1 MPRYNLPDGRYVDV
15 PADADR
21 DYYIRLQNTLAQEYP
36 DNFTQYQEPTETT
49 LGGNVLEVA
58 KGIPR
63 GLGQGLLSGLEG
75 VVNIFDVGND
85 SAIGDSLRNAQDFI
99 GELELLKPAKG
110 YEDKF
115 STQFGQ
121 GLGSFGSFLI
131 PGTAVGKLT
140 GLAGKASQLQ
150 RLAKTQGGTQLTK
163 TLKELEE
170 VSTRLNRARRNA
182 TLGFAVP
189 TGISEQG
196 SRIERAELEGESVNP
211 TQEIFSEIFG
221 GAVGATEIFAP
232 TRLLKSL
239 TKSDG
244 QKLNVIDRLKSA
256 AATGGVEGL
265 QEGVAEIMQD
275 AIAANMYNEN
285 LKIGE
290 SFLDSAMTG
299 GAVGATADLVLR
311 GFMGKN
317 KIGQSID
324 VEQELDSRKIMG
336 DAREQER
343 QQAKD
348 INFEATPIVQDKPP
362 VAEEVL
368 DDTTPEPKQELP
380 VLEEVQV
387 VQNEDGSSSVVGVDS
402 GIVYETSRV
411 LIPKVQIENRP
422 PPPEEVDVLGSLEEA
437 SNKALEV
444 QETLRTNYINN
455 IAVQIAGINGF
466 SESGSMKRLLQIL
479 YDPKRN
485 ILDAR
490 RVALLDSVVSGERR
504 RQIKDFERIQE
515 LEKSV
520 NTLELID
527 ALTRGDGNLEARE
540 RLESEINLLKPV
552 YKLDEIPAEYQDKK
566 KSKTQLKKEL
576 TREFGAEKAN
586 ELIKRYENGEIVS
599 PLQEALLSEE
609 NSSLLNDFQNR
620 ADKKGF
626 GKKSY
631 YTIDEVKR
639 ILKPAD
645 FNQLMRDRANILFE
659 LDAQYGLLNEVGRRE
674 DNTID
679 VSPAAF
685 KQILAAK
692 NIKGNI
698 TGPEFEF
705 IRKTITGEAKFSK
718 MNLGQKE
725 MLMTRLG
732 ALPRFDSPTSIPD
745 LMPRQ
750 YTEQQLNAFANQY
763 QNSAITDREIQTY
776 FDSQNLVNTKTQRDK
791 FKKDLLFS
799 KRAIK
804 KGNRVLGNPNYKL
817 EQSKNATPDN
827 ETQGEYIERLEQ
839 TQLTPEEVDKLVF
852 GPPKPVLTLPPP
864 ITLESY
870 DTLAKALDR
879 RLRKL
884 GLSKDVRIKITDYYK
899 GMQNAVRDDNGN
911 VIGFKEGT
919 EKPDA
924 EYNKAHKTML
934 FYMASINPGG
944 MPFGGMPALEE
955 KMVQDLNHEV
965 IHAMRNLGLF
975 TEGEYQQLVK
985 EAKAALP
992 QDVQKKIK
1000 KNYVDELKL
1009 PPYAVDE
1016 EFVAEFFRVYTKDPS
1031 SLNRTQR
1038 TRVQRF
1044 FDFIREMFNGIYI
1057 SDFRNPYKILEDIEA
1072 GVIGR
1077 RDRNKIRSANDSMI
1091 LINQLVGAG
1100 ASLNTPQATGD
1111 TDGEREQP
1119 IKVALKDVIDEPKA
1133 FKLDRDNSTGHVADL
1148 VAPQY
1153 GPPADNLN
1161 ENTSDKEFYQG
1172 LLGQYGTFGVSGNLY
1187 DPNEFQIYSVY
1198 RNRFGQINK
1207 YVEENGMESLVNPQ
1221 TDEAIYIKDSLQ
1233 LLAEEQQFFQAL
1245 QEAQGNPNARITVY
1259 QAAPQRDLREGDLV
1273 TPLRTEA
1280 VQLVKDSQI
1289 TRQQIREA
1297 ERERLRQQDIERT
1310 GAIDLTAERLRNQA
1324 DEFIDRDLMGIIMSS
1339 KTPSK
1344 LHEYTIRARE
1354 LRWDGNGGWGRWGFF
1369 PEKIVDLPTFN
1380 RKVSPQKSVDFKD
1393 KGGLNEKIEATVDLN
1408 GVSTDIV
1415 LSKTGQSTETNP
1427 SFAAD
1432 LIFDRTYELYEVYA
1446 KPSNEIRDILFSN
1459 PVHNALLGFKQ
1470 FGFFN
1475 EKLGEKLTFN
1485 YNTPLVLVAKEI
1497 NDSLNISPDDP
1508 AYLRPSPPADL
1519 VGGVSIG
1526 RDEDGNIT
1534 HLENIFIDQ
1543 NQQGNGIA
1551 KAILE
1556 TIMSTN
1562 PNIVD
1567 GKEKLNIIN
1576 ITPSAL
1582 DFWQNLGTGFIAD
1595 KYGDI
1600 ELTSGR
1606 LGFSDVVYSKPTAEL
1621 DSAKEETLAQEQ
1633 AKIKEAKDFIEKE
1646 NEQTYSE
1653 AVPRFNNKAS
1663 DLAQK
1668 VAYEIEQEN
1677 DESYKDLPTFRIDKQ
1692 PVPKEHEKIVDDA
1705 LGQIEDAPL
1714 SFWERVSEGTVFGN
1728 PSRWL
1733 TSLRAAIIDK
1743 YNKELQG
1750 IKKNVAANPDLE
1762 NIERFAETGA
1772 YQAMLWTDKA
1782 KGIFASVIKDGFM
1795 TMKNGL
1801 ASVEIDGRLNF
1812 INAFGRLYDLAQKE
1826 SIDAEKLFGTYGVGI
1841 RSKTILDKNQYDEN
1855 GKLVKGQPIP
1865 LQVNKEDGEIDLDA
1879 TVAKIEQA
1887 LAIGNE
1893 YKEVKEAWD
1902 IFTEINA
1909 KTIQFGIDTGMISDL
1924 APIPEIRKAL
1934 LDNGIESAKD
1944 ASDAKLLLLAEQF
1957 NSVKGLQP
1965 ENIIET
1971 RSTAQIWKDDASYYP
1986 FYRAM
1991 VNEAESKVNAPNI
2004 GGGILGGNP
2013 LAIPMRGKQE
2023 AVNVRP
2029 IEAILRNQLA
2039 ILTAGMR
2046 NDAAQKLMRNHLLS
2060 RVDNADG
2067 DLELGA
2073 REVPS
2078 DKAQGIDIIPVFVDG
2093 RKKFFQVADPY
2104 YFEGLRTLGI
2114 QDDLGVISTFLG
2126 MPATLLR
2133 ETVTRDPGF
2142 ILINMLRD
2150 TMSASVTSGSRITPV
2165 IDTFRNFQ
2173 LFGATDLRELERFG
2187 VLGGYDYSADSVDAV
2202 RFFDKKVKEAGFG
2215 ENGSLNPKDAMIKVW
2230 DYLGRKTYESDG
2242 ATRLG
2247 VYKKVLE
2254 ATGSH
2259 TEAAFQASEIINFSR
2274 RGGHPIMSIIT
2285 TAIPF
2290 LNARIQGLD
2299 VLYRSMTGK
2308 YSAGSPGAAV
2318 TSDNQI
2324 RNNIIKGFALR
2335 GGLLAMATLLYY
2347 AMVSDKDEYRAR
2359 RREERD
2365 DNWFIFSSEGLPPL
2379 KIPVPFE
2386 VGVLF
2391 KTLPERIADV
2401 LMGQSSLEDLS
2412 RTSSRALT
2420 QTFMVDIFGFQ
2431 AIKPFYEAYIN
2442 NRSGFTG
2449 NRVVPDYIERS
2460 LEPRLQATPQT
2471 NEFIRLIGQGLNIS
2485 PMKLEYALSGYGGT
2499 IGTYILSLIDAV
2511 TRGVTGKDIV
2521 TPTIDRLPL
2530 LKRIFASE
2538 VGAGVQQQFYE
2549 LREESNRAIATINE
2563 LKERGM
2569 FKEVQTFRANNEGL
2583 IETRPQVLRIDRY
2596 MKRYRDRRDAI
2607 KRDETI
2613 SDEVKKELLMQLD
2626 LARNARLSKVPY
2638 LRTKIETFINQ

>member
-1 MPRYNLPDGRYVDV
+1 MPRYNLPDGKYVDV
-15 PADADR
+15 PADADKN
-21 DYYIRLQNTLAQEYP
+21 YYIRLQNTLAQEYP

-99 GELELLKPAKG
+99 GELDGLKPAEG
-110 YEDKF
+110 YESKF

-150 RLAKTQGGTQLTK
+150 RLAKTQKGTKLTK
-163 TLKELEE
+163 TIEELNE
-170 VSTRLNRARRNA
+170 VSSRLNRARRNA
-182 TLGFAVP
+182 TLGFAIP

-221 GAVGATEIFAP
+221 GVVGASEIFAP

-239 TKSDG
+239 TKSDAE
-244 QKLNVIDRLKSA
+244 KLNVIDRLKSA
-256 AATGGVEGL
+256 AVTGGAEGL

-275 AIAANMYNEN
+275 AIAANMYDEN

-290 SFLDSAMTG
+290 SFLDSAITG

-324 VEQELDSRKIMG
+324 IEQELDSRKIMK

-343 QQAKD
+343 EEKKD
-348 INFEATPIVQDKPP
+348 IDFEATPIVEDTPP
-362 VAEEVL
+362 IAEEVL

-380 VLEEVQV
+380 ILEEVQV
-387 VQNEDGSSSVVGVDS
+387 VQNEDGTSSVVGADS
-402 GIVYETSRV
+402 GIVYSTSRV

-422 PPPEEVDVLGSLEEA
+422 PSPEEIDVLGSLEEA
-437 SNKALEV
+437 SQKALEV
-444 QETLRTNYINN
+444 QQTLRTNYINN
-455 IAVQIAGINGF
+455 IASQIAGINGF
-466 SESGSMKRLLQIL
+466 SESGTMKWLLRLLYNPQ
-479 YDPKRN
+479 RN

-515 LEKSV
+515 LEKSI
-520 NTLELID
+520 NTTSLLEKLIKYESNPE
-527 ALTRGDGNLEARE
+527 AVQELET
-540 RLESEINLLKPV
+540 EINLLKPV

-576 TREFGAEKAN
+576 TREFGAEKTN

-599 PLQEALLSEE
+599 PLQEALLAEE
-609 NSSLLNDFQNR
+609 NSSLLNDFQTR
-620 ADKKGF
+620 AEKKGF
-626 GKKSY
+626 GKKSF
-631 YTIDEVKR
+631 YTVEEIKK
-639 ILKPAD
+639 ILKPSD
-645 FNQLMRDRANILFE
+645 FNQLMRDRANIIFQ
-659 LDAQYGLLNEVGRRE
+659 LDAQYGLLNEVGRKE

-698 TGPEFEF
+698 TSPEFEF
-705 IRKTITGEAKFSK
+705 IRKTITGESKFSK

-725 MLMTRLG
+725 ILMTRLG
-732 ALPRFDSPTSIPD
+732 ALPRFDSPTAIPD
-745 LMPRQ
+745 LKPRQ

-763 QNSAITDREIQTY
+763 QNSAITDREIQVY
-776 FDSQNLVNTKTQRDK
+776 FNSQNLVNTKTQRDK

-799 KRAIK
+799 QRAIK

-817 EQSKNATPDN
+817 DQAKNATPDN
-827 ETQGEYIERLEQ
+827 ETQGEYIERLEK

-852 GPPKPVLTLPPP
+852 GPPKPVLLLPPP

-870 DTLAKALDR
+870 DTLSKVLDQ
-879 RLRKL
+879 RLKKL

-919 EKPDA
+919 EKPSA

-934 FYMASINPGG
+934 FYMAQINPGG

-955 KMVQDLNHEV
+955 KMTEDLNHEV
-965 IHAMRNLGLF
+965 VHAMRNLGLF

-992 QDVQKKIK
+992 QDVKDKIRT
-1000 KNYVDELKL
+1000 NYIDDLKL

-1016 EFVAEFFRVYTKDPS
+1016 EYVAEFFRVYVKDPS

-1044 FDFIREMFNGIYI
+1044 FDFIREMFSGIYI

-1091 LINQLVGAG
+1091 LTNQLVGAG
-1100 ASLNTPQATGD
+1100 ASLNTPQTTGD
-1111 TDGEREQP
+1111 TDGQREQP
-1119 IKVALKDVIDEPKA
+1119 IKVALKDVIEDPKA
-1133 FKLDRDNSTGHVADL
+1133 FKLDRDNSSGHVADY
-1148 VAPQY
+1148 VPAQY
-1153 GPPADNLN
+1153 GPSADNLN
-1161 ENTSDKEFYQG
+1161 EVTDGKEFYKG
-1172 LLGQYGTFGVSGNLY
+1172 LLDNYGKFGVSGNLY
-1187 DPNEFQIYSVY
+1187 NSNEFQIYSEY

-1207 YVEENGMESLVNPQ
+1207 YIEENGMESLVNPQ
-1221 TDEAIYIKDSLQ
+1221 TDEGIYIRDSVQ
-1233 LLAEEQQFFQAL
+1233 LLAEEQQLFQVL
-1245 QEAQGNPNARITVY
+1245 QEVRGNPNARITVY

-1273 TPLRTEA
+1273 TPLRQEA
-1280 VQLVKDSQI
+1280 VQLVEESQI
-1289 TRQQIREA
+1289 TQAEVTEA
-1297 ERERLRQQDIERT
+1297 NRERLRQEDIEET
-1310 GAIDLTAERLRNQA
+1310 GAINLTAERNRNIMDGLFQP
-1324 DEFIDRDLMGIIMSS
+1324 RDV
-1339 KTPSK
+1339 TPSK
-1344 LHEYTIRARE
+1344 LNEYTIRARE
-1354 LRWDGNGGWGRWGFF
+1354 LRWDGNAGWGRWAYF

-1380 RKVSPQKSVDFKD
+1380 RKVSPQKAVAFKD

-1415 LSKTGQSTETNP
+1415 FSKTGLSTETNP
-1427 SFAAD
+1427 SFSAET
-1432 LIFDRTYELYEVYA
+1432 IFDRTYELYEVYA
-1446 KPSNEIRDILFSN
+1446 KPSNALRSFLFSN
-1459 PVHNALLGFKQ
+1459 PVHNALLGFKE

-1475 EKLGEKLTFN
+1475 GITGKRLTFN
-1485 YNTPLVLVAKEI
+1485 YNTPLVMVAKEI
-1497 NDSLNISPDDP
+1497 NDSLGLTPDDQ
-1508 AYLRPSPPADL
+1508 AYLRTAPPPDL

-1526 RDEDGNIT
+1526 RDADGNIT
-1534 HLENIFIDQ
+1534 HLENIFINQ
-1543 NQQGNGIA
+1543 NQQGNGLA
-1551 KAILE
+1551 KGILE
-1556 TIMSTN
+1556 SIMSTN
-1562 PNIVD
+1562 PNIVE

-1582 DFWQNLGTGFIAD
+1582 DFWQNLGTGFVAD
-1595 KYGDI
+1595 RYGDI

-1606 LGFSDVVYSKPTAEL
+1606 LGFSDVKYSKPSAEL
-1621 DSAKEETLAQEQ
+1621 DSAKEETLEEEQ
-1633 AKIKEAKDFIEKE
+1633 AKIQVAKDFIQKE
-1646 NEQTYSE
+1646 QEETYSE

-1692 PVPKEHEKIVDDA
+1692 PVPTQHETIVNDA
-1705 LGQIEDAPL
+1705 LGQIEDTPL
-1714 SFWERVSEGTVFGN
+1714 SFWERLSEGSGFGN

-1733 TSLRAAIIDK
+1733 TSLRAATIDK

-1750 IKKNVAANPDLE
+1750 IKKNIAANPDLE
-1762 NIERFAETGA
+1762 EIERFSETGA

-1782 KGIFASVIKDGFM
+1782 KGIFASVVKDGFM

-1841 RSKTILDKNQYDEN
+1841 RSKTILDKNQYDAD
-1855 GKLVKGQPIP
+1855 GKLIKGQPIP
-1865 LQVNKEDGEIDLDA
+1865 LQVNKADGEIDLDA
-1879 TVAKIEQA
+1879 TIAKIEQA

-1902 IFTEINA
+1902 IYTEINE

-1924 APIPEIRKAL
+1924 LPIPEIRKAL
-1934 LDNGIESAKD
+1934 LDNGIESARD
-1944 ASDAKLLLLAEQF
+1944 ATESKLLQLVEQF

-2013 LAIPMRGKQE
+2013 LAIPMKGKQE

-2039 ILTAGMR
+2039 ILTAGTR

-2060 RVDNADG
+2060 RVENSNG

-2073 REVPS
+2073 REVPA

-2093 RKKFFQVADPY
+2093 RKKYFQVADPY

-2165 IDTFRNFQ
+2165 IDTFKNFE
-2173 LFGATDLRELERFG
+2173 LFGSADLRELERFG
-2187 VLGGYDYSADSVDAV
+2187 VLGGYDYSADSVDSV

-2308 YSAGSPGAAV
+2308 YSAGQPGAAV

-2347 AMVSDKDEYRAR
+2347 AMVSDKEEYRAR

-2365 DNWFIFSSEGLPPL
+2365 DNWFIFASEGLPPL

-2401 LMGQSSLEDLS
+2401 AMGKSSTEDLS
-2412 RTSSRALT
+2412 RTASRALT

-2460 LEPRLQATPQT
+2460 LEPELQVTPQT
-2471 NEFIRLIGQGLNIS
+2471 NEFIRLIGQGLKIS
-2485 PMKLEYALSGYGGT
+2485 PMKLEYAISGYGGT

-2538 VGAGVQQQFYE
+2538 VGAGIQQQFYE
-2549 LREESNRAIATINE
+2549 LREQSNRAIATINE
-2563 LKERGM
+2563 LKKRKM
-2569 FKEVQTFRANNEGL
+2569 FKEVQAYRANNEGL
-2583 IETRPQVLRIDRY
+2583 IQTRPQVLAIDRY

-2607 KRDETI
+2607 RMDETI
-2613 SDEVKKELLMQLD
+2613 SDEVKKELLIQLD
-2626 LARNARLSKVPY
+2626 LSRNARLSKVPY
-2638 LRTKIETFINQ
+2638 LRSKIENFINQ